1 MTEESKNKKE
11 GGYDK
16 ELMYLIIGILFI
28 TGCWFFWTYARQVI
42 VYPAFM
48 LDWVSIK
55 LIETIKGLG
64 YRGNETLQFI
74 EATLQGNLN
83 IHQVVTWE
91 VFKEVRMRVGMQ
103 TRFVI
108 AGLIFCSALLVYWKM
123 NGKKFN
129 RKFSLA
135 GGKNQ
140 PLSFN
145 SYQAKFWKVASF
157 GASFDP
163 DDTDN
168 EIAPAYTPMEWLEVY
183 NIPFED
189 GQFDIDIVTGLFLK
203 QLGKIWN
210 GFSEANLSV
219 QTVLIICTLHLLRR
233 KEALCVRETISS
245 AWANGKNGS
254 AVSKNIIE
262 KYSTDVEVDYV
273 ISTITQRHGYENT
286 AVIGLLH
293 RSREIGG
300 VLASSD
306 FLWLRKTDRNLWYA
320 INNTG
325 RRRFH
330 IEGAATM
337 DHYFTENFHQCAIL
351 EPQISEA
358 INGLTEYLE
367 SHGIDSLSDF
377 KRNREQDEIS
387 TL

>member
-1 MTEESKNKKE
+1 MT
-11 GGYDK
+11 
-16 ELMYLIIGILFI
+16 
-28 TGCWFFWTYARQVI
+28 R
-42 VYPAFM
+42 
-48 LDWVSIK
+48 
-55 LIETIKGLG
+55 
-64 YRGNETLQFI
+64 
-74 EATLQGNLN
+74 
-83 IHQVVTWE
+83 
-91 VFKEVRMRVGMQ
+91 
-103 TRFVI
+103 
-108 AGLIFCSALLVYWKM
+108 
-123 NGKKFN
+123 
-129 RKFSLA
+129 
-135 GGKNQ
+135 
-140 PLSFN
+140 
-145 SYQAKFWKVASF
+145 
-157 GASFDP
+157 
-163 DDTDN
+163 DN
-168 EIAPAYTPMEWLEVY
+168 EIAPAYTPMEWLEVH

-189 GQFDIDIVTGLFLK
+189 GQFDIDLVTGVFLK

-210 GFSEANLSV
+210 GYSEASLSV
-219 QTVLIICTLHLLRR
+219 QIVLIICTLHLLRR
-233 KEALCVRETISS
+233 KEALSVRESISS

-254 AVSKNIIE
+254 TVSKKIIE

-351 EPQISEA
+351 EPQVSEA

-377 KRNREQDEIS
+377 KRNREQDEFS